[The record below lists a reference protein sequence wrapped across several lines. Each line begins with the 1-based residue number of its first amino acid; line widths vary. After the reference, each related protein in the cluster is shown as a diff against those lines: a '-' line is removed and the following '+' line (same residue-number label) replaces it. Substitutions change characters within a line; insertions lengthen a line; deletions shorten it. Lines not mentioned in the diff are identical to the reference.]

1 MPQSPEL
8 AGGEGF
14 TFEGDA
20 AAFYLAALLA
30 EAYAPG
36 IDDRT
41 VVCVSVQQRDFGE
54 PLDDVIVDFEDTEM
68 NSARLSLQVKRSLTI
83 SKAKSNAD
91 FYDII
96 RDSWATLRKPN
107 FRIKSDRYGAAVGT
121 VATSKERTLKTLCD
135 WARESLTADHFDARF
150 AQGGSASED
159 IKTVKNDVA
168 ALLAVAKG
176 APCTSDEVHLFL
188 AHFVLIQFDFL
199 REGATDPPDAINRIR
214 DCLAPDDAA
223 KAPIVWSRV
232 VQLARASAGKSGQF
246 DRARLVRTISSAARL
261 RGATSYRL
269 DIDKLTALARSYAHL
284 IPDDVGGTKLDRTS
298 LLESMDAKLTTARV
312 VQVRG
317 LPGSGKSVVVKRAVE
332 RAIELGP
339 ILFLKAEQLEGT
351 SWISYATSQG
361 LSGAP
366 LEQLLVEIGAA
377 GTPTLFIDAIDR
389 IEKEHQ
395 PVVLDVI
402 HAIVESPLLDN
413 WRVVVSLRDTGI
425 EVLRNWLGNYLDVL
439 KVETL
444 GVDQLSDEEAETLA
458 EAKPHLRPL
467 LFGSAQVQEIVRRP
481 FFAKVLD
488 QSYVADPGVPTFAPQ
503 SEVDLIENWWR
514 RGGYNETGQSAI
526 ERQRALLDLARVRAR
541 QLSRPIGI
549 GQLASVAHIDD
560 LRSDGILQDARQGI
574 SVRFAH
580 DVFFEWAFFH
590 VLAERGADW
599 IAEIKASGE
608 PPAVARVV
616 ELVSQWEYTQGK
628 DWPAY
633 LAQTEGSDLRSQ
645 WLRAWLVG
653 PLGTARFEADE
664 NQFARA
670 VFADDFRLFRKTLVW
685 FQAEKT
691 SPNPNILA
699 GAFPQEQRERFAVLL
714 GWPSDFAA
722 WRRLIDFILR
732 RISDIPQRLYP
743 EIISIFEVWQ
753 NALADFRN
761 PTSRALLQQCAAW
774 LTGIDAIST
783 ADRSDETSAYWAK
796 VPDLGAFK
804 KSLGRLILRASR
816 VEPIFA
822 SDYLQRVTKFERI
835 RDDVFIDIIAFS
847 PVLAQSLPKLIVELS
862 LAFLR
867 EELPNDQVAREEQE
881 LRHAAEWRKTILAKL
896 EAERTRQEQMA
907 LSGGFHLRSIGDFS
921 YHDWERLSIHD
932 DHRSFWPPSPLRE
945 PFHSL
950 FQSSPDEGLRLLR
963 ELCHHAMAAW
973 RQLHRHSRER
983 GGTPIA
989 LELRFPWGA
998 QSFWGT
1004 EREYLWFRSTWAPKA
1019 LGCGFMALEEWCFAE
1034 LGRGRPV
1041 NELIQQ
1047 IVNGNE
1053 CIAILGIASMLA
1065 LHTEAVS
1072 EVTLPLVT
1080 SQRLLAA
1087 DHTRLMQDISS
1098 TSNLIGFTRR
1108 TDKPHIE
1115 AIQAANAR
1123 PVRKTQLSWVVPRFV
1138 FATGPIRDQTREAI
1152 LNFQNDLPYQYEE
1165 HRKNPR
1171 AQEHLTAQA
1180 LEYAELGDTKNYQA
1194 YRAREDSNQVA
1205 IVHVSPS
1212 AAKPENVAR
1221 AEEASMRLREMSLW
1235 TWASKSLE
1243 ERALND
1249 TYTVEGAI
1257 GVAKESDASDLFEL
1271 ANDENDEDQRGMRR
1285 GAVAAF
1291 AAVVLNFREGR
1302 TQEDLEWARE
1312 VLGRAIRLPEKPD
1325 LMWSPSSVIPWH
1337 QAIYVAR
1344 GLAADLR
1351 EGTAARGAARDLLGL
1366 VAHPLE
1372 VVSLAALEGACRL
1385 WTNDPKLT
1393 WAALTLA
1400 LALCHVPPRPR
1411 DQIRQ
1416 HGEAL
1421 HSPSEAQAAV
1431 DAALEF
1437 YENGSGWGA
1446 LALPPPAWVKVEP
1459 EKGIRGRQGYEEYDA
1474 DDAANSAE
1482 VWGEPDVYWHSKQA
1496 AEILKRIPFDEVL
1509 SGSARSA
1516 LLNFLDGVLDWTNQK
1531 NAPPWV
1537 KAGRR
1542 DRSATRLFEWT
1553 RALGTTL
1560 GTVAGLLPLSDF
1572 QARFL
1577 DPLLGLEGENCWALL
1592 SPFASTY
1599 VCAHLYDALVVPAD
1613 AVATLD
1619 LCLGRLLGD
1628 SAFKRGAYRSG
1639 EFSGFDQPELV
1650 RTLMFVS
1657 VERAD
1662 LAVRY
1667 VNGDWSEI
1675 GRILPLIDRFVR
1687 AGGWTASVMDP
1698 FLTLCERARANYP
1711 AEAFA
1716 DQVLAILGN
1725 ESDNLKGW
1733 HGAIIPAHIAE
1744 LVQHFAHR
1752 DAPLMPALAQKCL
1765 RILDMLVDM
1774 GDRRSAALQLGEAFR
1789 EIRLPS

>member
-54 PLDDVIVDFEDTEM
+54 PLDDVIVDFEDAEM

-83 SKAKSNAD
+83 SKAKSNTD

-107 FRIKSDRYGAAVGT
+107 FRIKFDRYGAAVGT

-246 DRARLVRTISSAARL
+246 DRARLVRAISSVARL
-261 RGATSYRL
+261 RGATSYRF

-444 GVDQLSDEEAETLA
+444 GVNQLSDEEAETLA

-488 QSYVADPGVPTFAPQ
+488 QCYVADPGVPTFAPQ

-514 RGGYNETGQSAI
+514 RRGYNETGQSAI

-580 DVFFEWAFFH
+580 DVFFEWTFFH

-732 RISDIPQRLYP
+732 
-743 EIISIFEVWQ
+743 
-753 NALADFRN
+753 
-761 PTSRALLQQCAAW
+761 
-774 LTGIDAIST
+774 
-783 ADRSDETSAYWAK
+783 
-796 VPDLGAFK
+796 
-804 KSLGRLILRASR
+804 
-816 VEPIFA
+816 
-822 SDYLQRVTKFERI
+822 
-835 RDDVFIDIIAFS
+835 
-847 PVLAQSLPKLIVELS
+847 
-862 LAFLR
+862 
-867 EELPNDQVAREEQE
+867 
-881 LRHAAEWRKTILAKL
+881 
-896 EAERTRQEQMA
+896 
-907 LSGGFHLRSIGDFS
+907 
-921 YHDWERLSIHD
+921 
-932 DHRSFWPPSPLRE
+932 
-945 PFHSL
+945 
-950 FQSSPDEGLRLLR
+950 
-963 ELCHHAMAAW
+963 
-973 RQLHRHSRER
+973 
-983 GGTPIA
+983 
-989 LELRFPWGA
+989 
-998 QSFWGT
+998 
-1004 EREYLWFRSTWAPKA
+1004 
-1019 LGCGFMALEEWCFAE
+1019 
-1034 LGRGRPV
+1034 
-1041 NELIQQ
+1041 
-1047 IVNGNE
+1047 
-1053 CIAILGIASMLA
+1053 
-1065 LHTEAVS
+1065 
-1072 EVTLPLVT
+1072 
-1080 SQRLLAA
+1080 
-1087 DHTRLMQDISS
+1087 
-1098 TSNLIGFTRR
+1098 
-1108 TDKPHIE
+1108 
-1115 AIQAANAR
+1115 
-1123 PVRKTQLSWVVPRFV
+1123 
-1138 FATGPIRDQTREAI
+1138 
-1152 LNFQNDLPYQYEE
+1152 
-1165 HRKNPR
+1165 
-1171 AQEHLTAQA
+1171 
-1180 LEYAELGDTKNYQA
+1180 
-1194 YRAREDSNQVA
+1194 
-1205 IVHVSPS
+1205 
-1212 AAKPENVAR
+1212 
-1221 AEEASMRLREMSLW
+1221 
-1235 TWASKSLE
+1235 
-1243 ERALND
+1243 
-1249 TYTVEGAI
+1249 
-1257 GVAKESDASDLFEL
+1257 
-1271 ANDENDEDQRGMRR
+1271 
-1285 GAVAAF
+1285 
-1291 AAVVLNFREGR
+1291 
-1302 TQEDLEWARE
+1302 
-1312 VLGRAIRLPEKPD
+1312 
-1325 LMWSPSSVIPWH
+1325 
-1337 QAIYVAR
+1337 
-1344 GLAADLR
+1344 
-1351 EGTAARGAARDLLGL
+1351 
-1366 VAHPLE
+1366 
-1372 VVSLAALEGACRL
+1372 
-1385 WTNDPKLT
+1385 
-1393 WAALTLA
+1393 
-1400 LALCHVPPRPR
+1400 
-1411 DQIRQ
+1411 
-1416 HGEAL
+1416 
-1421 HSPSEAQAAV
+1421 
-1431 DAALEF
+1431 
-1437 YENGSGWGA
+1437 
-1446 LALPPPAWVKVEP
+1446 
-1459 EKGIRGRQGYEEYDA
+1459 
-1474 DDAANSAE
+1474 
-1482 VWGEPDVYWHSKQA
+1482 
-1496 AEILKRIPFDEVL
+1496 
-1509 SGSARSA
+1509 
-1516 LLNFLDGVLDWTNQK
+1516 
-1531 NAPPWV
+1531 
-1537 KAGRR
+1537 
-1542 DRSATRLFEWT
+1542 
-1553 RALGTTL
+1553 
-1560 GTVAGLLPLSDF
+1560 
-1572 QARFL
+1572 
-1577 DPLLGLEGENCWALL
+1577 
-1592 SPFASTY
+1592 
-1599 VCAHLYDALVVPAD
+1599 
-1613 AVATLD
+1613 
-1619 LCLGRLLGD
+1619 
-1628 SAFKRGAYRSG
+1628 
-1639 EFSGFDQPELV
+1639 
-1650 RTLMFVS
+1650 
-1657 VERAD
+1657 
-1662 LAVRY
+1662 
-1667 VNGDWSEI
+1667 
-1675 GRILPLIDRFVR
+1675 
-1687 AGGWTASVMDP
+1687 
-1698 FLTLCERARANYP
+1698 
-1711 AEAFA
+1711 
-1716 DQVLAILGN
+1716 
-1725 ESDNLKGW
+1725 
-1733 HGAIIPAHIAE
+1733 
-1744 LVQHFAHR
+1744 
-1752 DAPLMPALAQKCL
+1752 
-1765 RILDMLVDM
+1765 
-1774 GDRRSAALQLGEAFR
+1774 
-1789 EIRLPS
+1789 